1 MQTLDAQP
9 FVSGLK
15 FPECPRWH
23 DVRLW
28 FCDMIAGD
36 VLTAT
41 ADGRVESVVAVW
53 GDPGGLGW
61 LPDGRLLVVAMH
73 EQRVVVW
80 NGKGLHHWA
89 ALGHIEPFASNDM
102 VVDAAGRAYVSG
114 FGFNLYATPPTPAP
128 ASLAFVP
135 AGGEAHAFGDG
146 LMFPNGLALS
156 ADGRTL
162 IVAETLGRRLTA
174 FDVAADGTL
183 SNQRLYAATG
193 NAAPDGIALDAE
205 GGVWIASP
213 PTEEFLRV
221 LPGGEV
227 THRIATPG
235 RWAVACALGGDDG
248 CTLYLCVAETTLVD
262 RAQNRSTG
270 WIMTAR
276 ADVAGT

>member
-1 MQTLDAQP
+1 MQTIEAQP
-9 FVSGLK
+9 FVAGLK

-23 DVRLW
+23 DGRLW
-28 FCDMIAGD
+28 FCDMVAGE

-41 ADGRVESVVAVW
+41 ADGRAEGVVAVA

-73 EQRVVVW
+73 ERRLMVW
-80 NGKGLHHWA
+80 DGAELQLWA
-89 ALGHIEPFASNDM
+89 DLAAIEPVASNDM

-114 FGFNLYATPPTPAP
+114 FGFALSPTSEPAP

-135 AGGEAHAFGDG
+135 AQGEARPFGDG
-146 LMFPNGLALS
+146 LIFPNGIVLS
-156 ADGRTL
+156 RDGRTL

-248 CTLYLCVAETTLVD
+248 RTLYLCVAETTLAD
-262 RAQNRSTG
+262 RAQNRSSG
-270 WIMTAR
+270 WLMTAR
-276 ADVAGT
+276 AELPGA